1 MAERTFVEVHD
12 ELVARYQPEFE
23 KAQSAQQH
31 GEVMIAFILERE
43 RLRNQVSAKGADR
56 ERSDHETLKR
66 LANPDGLGPEHSLR
80 EAVFRRLAR
89 APSEGMLYQ
98 DAAREMKSAEQSAR
112 AKKPRP
118 GSKDS
123 ITIAIEE
130 ILEDSPQM
138 TAAEVGDALAEYDG
152 IIFIAGEY
160 RHTLDASTMS
170 KSNLP
175 SRVSDAKKR
184 LSG

>member
-1 MAERTFVEVHD
+1 MRRASV
-12 ELVARYQPEFE
+12 Q
-23 KAQSAQQH
+23 
-31 GEVMIAFILERE
+31 
-43 RLRNQVSAKGADR
+43 
-56 ERSDHETLKR
+56 
-66 LANPDGLGPEHSLR
+66 ANPDGLGPEHSLR
-80 EAVFRRLAR
+80 EAVFRRLAS
-89 APSEGMLYQ
+89 PSEGMLYQ

-175 SRVSDAKKR
+175 SRVSDAKKVIGLTR
-184 LSG
+184 LARNAP